1 MNYIIRK
8 LEKEEYPILKDFLYE
23 AIFIPEG
30 AEKPPKT
37 IVDLPELR
45 VYVDGFGEQKDD
57 AALCAEVDGKIV
69 GAVWTRIMDDYGHID
84 DETPSLAI
92 SLYEKYR
99 SRGIGTAL
107 LSGMLDLLK
116 RSGKG
121 KASLSVQKENYALKM
136 YEKLGFEVF
145 RDNGEEYIMIKK
157 L

>member
-8 LEKEEYPILKDFLYE
+8 LEKAEYPILKDFLYE

-37 IVDLPELR
+37 IVEKPELR
-45 VYVDGFGEQKDD
+45 VYIDGFGEQQDD
-57 AALCAEVDGKIV
+57 AALCAEVEGKIV

-84 DETPSLAI
+84 SETPSLAI
-92 SLYEKYR
+92 SLYEEYR

-107 LSGMLDLLK
+107 LSRMVDLLK
-116 RSGKG
+116 RNGKRRV
-121 KASLSVQKENYALKM
+121 SLSVQKENYALRM
-136 YEKLGFEVF
+136 YERLGFEVY
-145 RDNGEEYIMIKK
+145 RDNGEEYIMIRK

>member
-1 MNYIIRK
+1 MSYIIRTLK
-8 LEKEEYPILKDFLYE
+8 KEEYPILKDFLYE

-45 VYVDGFGEQKDD
+45 VYTEGFGEQEDD
-57 AALCAEVDGKIV
+57 AALCAEVNGKIV
-69 GAVWTRIMDDYGHID
+69 GAVWTRVMDDYGHID
-84 DETPSLAI
+84 SETPSLAI
-92 SLYEKYR
+92 SLYDEYR

-107 LSGMLDLLK
+107 LREMLDLLK
-116 RSGKG
+116 RSGRK
-121 KASLSVQKENYALKM
+121 KVSLSVQKENYALKM
-136 YEKLGFEVF
+136 YEKLGFEVY

>member
-1 MNYIIRK
+1 MSYIIRELK
-8 LEKEEYPILKDFLYE
+8 EEEYPILEDFLYE

-37 IVDLPELR
+37 IVEQPELR

-57 AALCAEVDGKIV
+57 AALCAEADGKIV
-69 GAVWTRIMDDYGHID
+69 GAVWTRVMDDYGYID
-84 DETPSLAI
+84 SETPSLAI
-92 SLYEKYR
+92 SLYEEYR
-99 SRGIGTAL
+99 SQGTGTAL

-116 RSGKG
+116 RSGKR
-121 KASLSVQKENYALKM
+121 KVSLSVQKENYALKM
-136 YEKLGFEVF
+136 YEKLGFEVY